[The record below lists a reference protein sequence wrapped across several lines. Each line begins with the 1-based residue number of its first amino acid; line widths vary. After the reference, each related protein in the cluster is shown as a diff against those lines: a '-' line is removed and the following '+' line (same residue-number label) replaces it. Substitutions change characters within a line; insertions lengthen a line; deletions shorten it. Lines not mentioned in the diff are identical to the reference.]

1 METESSETREW
12 LSVREIQDLLGIGAT
27 KSYEL
32 VSSGQIPS
40 VRIGRAIRVSR
51 RELERWLEDQH
62 TSSTVRSSLR

>member
-1 METESSETREW
+1 MATESSETREW